1 MQLLHTNDAN
11 LECALVSLS
20 VESSRAEV
28 FLVWRYDCFL
38 MFFMADPDTTR
49 RFRLHSHTANGEMIK
64 NLMLC
69 SLPEVFLLELQYL
82 LCQSHACVCVQSQLH
97 MCALSPLFFSSPLF
111 SWQPIS
117 SVAIVT
123 LHSLSALF
131 WKSNLIEPK
140 TKHPPLHTHTHTHS
154 HAHTP
159 LTCHPQSHMTVASLS
174 IPDDTSANTYFPLFY
189 EAFQRPKFSSETNKP
204 LLFYSFSTSCRIF
217 QKIIHR

>member
-28 FLVWRYDCFL
+28 FFVWRYDCFL

-159 LTCHPQSHMTVASLS
+159 LTHKATWQLLHLLYLMTRLQTHISHYFMRHFRDQSFHQRQT
-174 IPDDTSANTYFPLFY
+174 NLFY
-189 EAFQRPKFSSETNKP
+189 FIPFPRPAGFFK
-204 LLFYSFSTSCRIF
+204 R
-217 QKIIHR
+217 